1 MKISFLR
8 VDDLMHVRSELDPI
22 IKRNKEKLGV
32 EEVYKQ
38 SISTFLEAIVDMREY
53 DVPYYIRVAIDK
65 GSAEK

>member
-8 VDDLMHVRSELDPI
+8 VDDLMHVRGELDPI
-22 IKRNKEKLGV
+22 VKRNKEKSGV

-65 GSAEK
+65 GSVGK